1 MNKIRVSFIVVSLM
15 ILIVVNSVF
24 YVTTKNTLINHQNEK
39 IELIINNVKSS
50 IESTNQAETYFHY
63 LLARGLQK
71 ASVAIKNALP
81 PDINQVKSE
90 QLVELAEE
98 LDLEGIS
105 LFVQKDNDIV
115 VEKSSSPKEVGLSTK
130 DWNEWYIMFS
140 QLMEEKNVKLIP
152 GFGEKLPNFWSGP
165 IDTSTANPELIT
177 KWGYFYDG
185 TTNYMINPYVD
196 DELIKGF
203 QKSAGIERTILRN
216 IGDNPF
222 LLEVSVLNSRV
233 LKEGEKTHKDTNVVW
248 LSDRMLVYGS
258 YKYKEDKDKGNTIK
272 AIETFQPVTEISVF
286 NNKKVLKH
294 YIPVSFKGR
303 DVDNLKDDMVIIV
316 TSDYEVIL
324 DSLNKKIL
332 NIFLTGLACLIL
344 GYIIIY
350 YLILTINRKE
360 RTIFNIQE
368 VYSKQ
373 IDTLYRTV
381 RENKHDS
388 THHLF
393 TISGLA
399 HMKMYDELQD
409 YVDNLLELKTE
420 TNDIVNISIPAFS
433 GLIQAKIAEAIE
445 KQISFQHHFERF
457 ENLQLDM
464 MKVTNLVRIIGN
476 ILDNAFHAVLEN
488 EEGNRTVVITGRF
501 QSGQMTISIYNNGTP
516 IPVDNLKKIFY
527 HGFTTR
533 KDRGGNGLGLSSSKK
548 IIEGYKGKIK
558 VTSDEDWTRFTI
570 QLPVSSKEVIAES
583 KEAKPLINE
592 YRKSSY

>member
-1 MNKIRVSFIVVSLM
+1 MNKIKISFIVVSLM

-24 YVTTKNTLINHQNEK
+24 YVSTKNTLINHQE
-39 IELIINNVKSS
+39 ERVTLVINNVKSS
-50 IESTNQAETYFHY
+50 VESTNQAETYFNY

-71 ASVAIKNALP
+71 SSIAIKNSLP
-81 PDINQVKSE
+81 PDINQVKNE
-90 QLVELAEE
+90 QLVDLAQE

-105 LFVQKDNDIV
+105 LFVKKDNDII
-115 VEKSSSPKEVGLSTK
+115 VEKSSSPKEIGLSTNT
-130 DWNEWYIMFS
+130 WNEWYMMFT
-140 QLMEEKNVKLIP
+140 QLMEEKNVKDIP

-165 IDTSTANPELIT
+165 IDTSSANPELIS
-177 KWGYFYDG
+177 KWGYYYDG
-185 TTNYMINPYVD
+185 TTNYMINPFVD

-203 QKSAGIERTILRN
+203 QKSAGVERTIQKNLR
-216 IGDNPF
+216 DNPY

-233 LKEGEKTHKDTNVVW
+233 FKEGEKTHGDTNVVW

-258 YKYKEDKDKGNTIK
+258 YNYKDNKDKANTVK
-272 AIETFQPVTEISVF
+272 AIEEYQPIRKVLVI
-286 NNKKVLKH
+286 NNKKVLRH

-316 TSDYEVIL
+316 TSDYKVIL

-332 NIFLTGLACLIL
+332 NIFFTGLICLIL
-344 GYIIIY
+344 GYVLIY
-350 YLILTINRKE
+350 YLVMSINRKE

-399 HMKMYDELQD
+399 HMNMYDELQD

-420 TNDIVNISIPAFS
+420 TNDIVNINIPALS
-433 GLIQAKIAEAIE
+433 GLIQAKIAESIE
-445 KQISFQHHFERF
+445 KQITFQHHFEKF
-457 ENLQLDM
+457 ESLQLDM

-476 ILDNAFHAVLEN
+476 ILDNAFHSVMDN
-488 EEGNRTVVITGRF
+488 EEGNRTVVITGRY
-501 QSGQMTISIYNNGTP
+501 QSGLMTITIYNNGKP
-516 IPVDNLKKIFY
+516 IPTDNINRIFS

-548 IIEGYKGKIK
+548 IIEGYKGKIR

-570 QLPVSSKEVIAES
+570 QLPISSKEVIAES
-583 KEAKPLINE
+583 KE
-592 YRKSSY
+592 YH